1 MRVHFISDLHLE
13 AQRSDISQAFLH
25 WLMHDAVKADA
36 LYILGD
42 LFEVWI
48 GDDFSDAFTAE
59 IIAGLKALSD
69 SGCKIFVMHGNR
81 DFLLGSAFATATG
94 SQLLADPSIIT
105 LDNKAIL
112 LMHGDSLC
120 TLDTEYMTFR
130 QQVRNPQWIKNLLSK
145 PLSERREIA
154 RQLRD
159 ASQSSNQYKQTEIMD
174 VTLEEVR
181 KVMAEH
187 EVLHLIH
194 GHTHRPAIHTLEINH
209 QAAIRRVLGDWDQ
222 QGWVL
227 TYQNGSFETQYI
239 DYRQ

>member
-1 MRVHFISDLHLE
+1 MIDK
-13 AQRSDISQAFLH
+13 DI
-25 WLMHDAVKADA
+25 
-36 LYILGD
+36 IL
-42 LFEVWI
+42 
-48 GDDFSDAFTAE
+48 
-59 IIAGLKALSD
+59 
-69 SGCKIFVMHGNR
+69 
-81 DFLLGSAFATATG
+81 
-94 SQLLADPSIIT
+94 
-105 LDNKAIL
+105 NKAGKIDHHL
-112 LMHGDSLC
+112 
-120 TLDTEYMTFR
+120 
-130 QQVRNPQWIKNLLSK
+130 
-145 PLSERREIA
+145 RRIRE
-154 RQLRD
+154 
-159 ASQSSNQYKQTEIMD
+159 KMD